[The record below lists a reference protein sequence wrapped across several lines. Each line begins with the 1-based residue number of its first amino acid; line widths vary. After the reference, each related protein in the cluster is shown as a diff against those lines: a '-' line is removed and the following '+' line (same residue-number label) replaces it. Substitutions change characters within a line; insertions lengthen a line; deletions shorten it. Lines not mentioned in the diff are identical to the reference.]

1 MLENHTYITVVITV
15 DIQLAA
21 FIIIRYKNCWLL
33 VSVFSL
39 NIQITQIMGI
49 GIYILK
55 LFFNF
60 V

>member
-1 MLENHTYITVVITV
+1 MLENHTYITVVITA
-15 DIQLAA
+15 DTQLAA